1 VGKDGVVE
9 FDRSLALDF
18 RGLQVLQQVTKD
30 ELIRTLR
37 RICIKERLALGR
49 RSKISCPLVVQVFL
63 KTLNF
68 LCSFPADFFQ

>member
-1 VGKDGVVE
+1 
-9 FDRSLALDF
+9 LALDF

-30 ELIRTLR
+30 EFFHPNVTAEQ
-37 RICIKERLALGR
+37 CIKTACAQSPFQDFLPARG
-49 RSKISCPLVVQVFL
+49 SGVL